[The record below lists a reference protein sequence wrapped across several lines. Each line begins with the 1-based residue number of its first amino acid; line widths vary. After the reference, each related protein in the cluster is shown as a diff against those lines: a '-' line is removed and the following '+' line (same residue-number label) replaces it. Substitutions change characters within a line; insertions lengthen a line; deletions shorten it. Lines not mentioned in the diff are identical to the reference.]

1 MMTMGKCELFQ
12 KLQQEDT
19 GFIWKPT
26 WKGNKKTIAY
36 YKLKK
41 KKKKNQTNATAPET
55 NCLSELL

>member
-41 KKKKNQTNATAPET
+41 KKKKIRPMQQ
-55 NCLSELL
+55 LQKLIV